1 MFNKDR
7 DKKKYFKIQASSAAP
22 ATSAYSSHDV
32 KRRQLEDARAE
43 ASRLSMARQR
53 GRIRRSRA
61 VDDPTLSR
69 LLAEKESYSYSAASQ
84 ALVGGF
90 LQDGTLNRT
99 TIFPSNY
106 SPLFDV
112 DPRFDIDPSLIDIRL
127 GKSNSCLSAA
137 CI

>member
-1 MFNKDR
+1 MCNEDR

-43 ASRLSMARQR
+43 ASRLSIARQK
-53 GRIRRSRA
+53 GRIQRSRA

-69 LLAEKESYSYSAASQ
+69 LLAEKETYSHSNASQ

-90 LQDGTLNRT
+90 LQHGTVNRR

-112 DPRFDIDPSLIDIRL
+112 DPRFDIDPSLVDIRL
-127 GKSNSCLSAA
+127 GKSNSCLLAA
-137 CI
+137 CV